1 MGWAKLLGDMNYVYL
16 FSYFACIFISYIY
29 NDQFAH
35 GAATTPPVAVICSD
49 TMR

>member
-1 MGWAKLLGDMNYVYL
+1 MGRTKLLGDMNYVYL

-35 GAATTPPVAVICSD
+35 GATAPPVAVICSD